1 MRILN
6 FGSLNIDYIYRVD
19 HIAGPGET
27 LAATSRQVFCGGKG
41 LNQSIALAKAG
52 AEVFHAGCIGE
63 EGAFLQSALEEA
75 GVDCRYVKTVQS
87 ASGHAMIQVEESGQN
102 SILLFGGANQAITED
117 LINEVLAGFKA
128 GDILLLQNE
137 INMMGDIVEQAYARG
152 MKIALNPSPFNDRLK
167 DVDLHKISILL
178 LNEIEGAQITGERD
192 PEEILQKL
200 VDLYPQAEVV
210 LTLGEAGVVYA
221 HGAERCHQPAY
232 AVTPVDTT
240 GAGDTFTGYFL
251 AALMEGR
258 ETAACL
264 DLAAKAAAI
273 AVTRSGAAPSIPQRC
288 EVEV

>member
-1 MRILN
+1 
-6 FGSLNIDYIYRVD
+6 
-19 HIAGPGET
+19 
-27 LAATSRQVFCGGKG
+27 
-41 LNQSIALAKAG
+41 
-52 AEVFHAGCIGE
+52 
-63 EGAFLQSALEEA
+63 A

-210 LTLGEAGVVYA
+210 LTLGEAGAVYA